1 MNAPASLSWSVLFRA
16 LEKDLRTR
24 DYSGFAVVGNDFL
37 WQEAHRRIRTVAF
50 VQPEARS
57 FTADAIEDAVQTF
70 MLRLQ
75 DVNLVHSIA
84 TAEYPR
90 AFVAKSIR
98 NLLTDQ
104 SRAAQRR
111 VVAMQNYYG
120 LVAPRSYQRS
130 MMIHEVLEGL
140 TAEEREMLY
149 RRFWYGQSLGEIAE
163 AQGLSYST
171 VAKRIFRLL
180 AKLREQIG
188 DVQ

>member
-1 MNAPASLSWSVLFRA
+1 MNDPASLSWSVLFRA
-16 LEKDLRTR
+16 LEKELRTR
-24 DYSGFAVVGNDFL
+24 DYSGFALVGNDFL
-37 WQEAHRRIRTVAF
+37 WQEARRRIRTVAF

-57 FTADAIEDAVQTF
+57 FTADAIEDTVQTF

-75 DVNLVHSIA
+75 DVNIVHTIA

-104 SRAAQRR
+104 NRAAQRR
-111 VVAMQNYYG
+111 ITAMQNYG
-120 LVAPRSYQRS
+120 LVGPGLYDQP
-130 MMIHEVLEGL
+130 MIIHQVLEGL

-149 RRFWYGQSLGEIAE
+149 RRFWYRQSLGEIAQ
-163 AQGLSYST
+163 AQRLPYST
-171 VAKRIFRLL
+171 VAKRMFRLL
-180 AKLREQIG
+180 AKLRVQIG

>member
-1 MNAPASLSWSVLFRA
+1 MNDPASLSWSVLFRA
-16 LEKDLRTR
+16 LEKELRTR
-24 DYSGFAVVGNDFL
+24 DCGGLAFVGDHFL

-57 FTADAIEDAVQTF
+57 FTADAIEDTVQSF

-75 DVNLVHSIA
+75 DVNLVNSIA
-84 TAEYPR
+84 TAAYPR

-98 NLLTDQ
+98 NLLTDH
-104 SRAAQRR
+104 SRAVQRR
-111 VVAMQNYYG
+111 VTAMQNYE
-120 LVAPRSYQRS
+120 LVAPRWYERP

-149 RRFWYGQSLGEIAE
+149 RRFWYGERLGEIAK
-163 AQGLSYST
+163 AQGLPYST
-171 VAKRIFRLL
+171 VAKRMFRLL